1 VVSLIDL
8 ASEQATGLPDSDEPH
23 SQLDR
28 RRAAEQEPAGLD
40 PEDGG
45 NAQLAIGVD

>member
-1 VVSLIDL
+1 VVSLIAL

-23 SQLDR
+23 SQLD
-28 RRAAEQEPAGLD
+28 AAEQEPAGLD

-45 NAQLAIGVD
+45 HAQLAIGVD